1 MTSRLETRIKS
12 SLDKSTQQI
21 DNETKQRL
29 FDIRNQA
36 LKQPQQ
42 TSWFSVLQSN
52 YWMPA
57 TGIVLCSLIAALLLL
72 PQWQRNNQTTTFEQ
86 LAMFEL
92 IDNPEEI
99 EVLSDP
105 YFYLWIDEFEAQNV

>member
-1 MTSRLETRIKS
+1 MTSQLETRIKS
-12 SLDKSTQQI
+12 SLEKSTQQI
-21 DNETKQRL
+21 DNDTRQRL

-42 TSWFSVLQSN
+42 TNWFSVLQSN

-57 TGIVLCSLIAALLLL
+57 TGIVLCSFIAALLLW
-72 PQWQRNNQTTTFEQ
+72 PQWQRNGNTTSFEQ
-86 LAMFEL
+86 TAMFEL

-99 EVLSDP
+99 DVLSDP
-105 YFYLWIDEFEAQNV
+105 DFYLWIDELEAQNV